1 MNARIFPW
9 LALALGTALSAGC
22 GKIDPITQPAPQG
35 GSANFSVYVATGT
48 SVTAGQESGGLV
60 DHHQRHGY
68 SYLFAHQAGA
78 MSFTYP
84 SVSADGFPP
93 LLQIRSLS
101 PLVVDTLGR
110 TRGTFTNYAQ
120 PTSYH
125 DLGVPGSILFDLVDS
140 TNYYNPSLDPER
152 PNLFNEIV
160 RHRGTI
166 LQQVIGLQP
175 TFVSI
180 EYGANEVLGPA
191 TEGSG
196 AALMNAQ
203 QFDLL
208 LSGALV
214 ALHNALPQT
223 RLALFTVP
231 DVTTIPF
238 FTTFP
243 PFTVSLATGQPVSLI
258 GPNGPLGPGDHVL
271 LTAAGLIAAGNGIP
285 VGGYNYVN
293 PAQPGNGNPLPDQVV
308 LDAGEAA
315 SIQTTT
321 DGYNSS
327 IRHDAAVAGAAVVDF
342 NALLRQANSTGLR
355 FQGTTYTT
363 EYIKGG
369 LFSLDGV
376 HPTDLGYGF
385 IANAM
390 IDAVNATF
398 GAHVPEVNLSEA
410 ATATAS
416 RLAPASRDG
425 KFYPQIEGLEKL
437 CPLRFAPMPAT
448 ISMTKSPVARSSVT
462 RSGRAS
468 P

>member
-1 MNARIFPW
+1 MNARISPW
-9 LALALGTALSAGC
+9 LALALGAMLSAGC
-22 GKIDPITQPAPQG
+22 GKIDPITQPTPKSGA
-35 GSANFSVYVATGT
+35 ADFSVYVSTGT

-68 SYLFAHQAGA
+68 AYLFAHQAGA
-78 MSFTYP
+78 LSFTYP

-101 PLVVDTLGR
+101 PLLVDTLGR

-125 DLGVPGSILFDLVDS
+125 NMGVPGSILFDLVDS
-140 TNYYNPSLDPER
+140 TNYYNPALDPER

-166 LQQVIGLQP
+166 LQQVIGLRP

-196 AALMNAQ
+196 TPIVTTQ
-203 QFDLL
+203 QFDQLL
-208 LSGALV
+208 AVALGAL
-214 ALHNALPQT
+214 HTALPQT
-223 RLALFTVP
+223 KIALVNVP
-231 DVTTIPF
+231 DVTSIPF
-238 FTTFP
+238 VTTFP
-243 PFTVSLATGQPVSLI
+243 PFTVSTATGQPVPLV

-271 LTAAGLIAAGNGIP
+271 LTAAGLIAAGDGIP
-285 VGGYNYVN
+285 VNGYNYVN

-315 SIQTTT
+315 SLQTTI

-327 IRHDAAVAGAAVVDF
+327 IRQHAASVGAAVVDF

-398 GAHVPEVNLSEA
+398 GAHVSQVNLSAA

-425 KFYPQIEGLEKL
+425 KFYPQIEGMPKL
-437 CPLRFAPMPAT
+437 CPP
-448 ISMTKSPVARSSVT
+448 PVARMPVTASVV
-462 RSGRAS
+462 RRR
-468 P
+468 